1 VEAMAEIDVSRIVY
15 FDHAATSWPKPDVV
29 IEAMERSLVTAGGNP
44 GRGAHT
50 LAVAAS
56 RTILEARGAVAGLLG
71 IAEPR
76 NLVFTAGCTEGLNVA
91 IKGLVR
97 PGDRV
102 VVSSMEHN
110 AVARPLNLL
119 AASGVIV
126 DVVTAD
132 EHGCVDADAME
143 HAVAERETRAVICQH
158 ASNVT
163 GAIQPVGDLADI
175 AHDAG
180 AVLIVDGAQATGHL
194 RVDIGALAADIYV
207 SSGHKG
213 LLGPQGVGLLY
224 LSSDV
229 DPDELV
235 QGGSGGSSEEPMQPR
250 LRPDRYEAGTS
261 NTPGIAGLGAAAHYL
276 AEHGD
281 ALRTLE
287 AELTAQLH
295 EGLLGIEGLR
305 VLGPPPGVERVPVV
319 SVVHDR
325 IDGDRIAFELDRN
338 YGIAVRAGLHC
349 APWAHDT
356 IGTLDTG
363 AVRFG
368 IGYGLTAGDVDTVLS
383 ALREICA

>member
-1 VEAMAEIDVSRIVY
+1 MAEVDGSRIVY
-15 FDHAATSWPKPDVV
+15 FDHAATSWPKPDTVLD
-29 IEAMERSLVTAGGNP
+29 AMHRAVLYAGGNP
-44 GRGAHT
+44 GRSAHR

-56 RTILEARGAVAGLLG
+56 RTILESRGAVAGLLG

-76 NLVFTAGCTEGLNVA
+76 NLIFTAGCTEGLNVA
-91 IKGLVR
+91 IKGLLK

-119 AASGVIV
+119 AAEGLIV
-126 DVVTAD
+126 DMVRAD
-132 EHGCVDADAME
+132 ELGRIDADAVE
-143 HAVAERETRAVICQH
+143 RAVAECETRAVICQH
-158 ASNVT
+158 ASNVS

-194 RVDIGALAADIYV
+194 RVDLSTLGADVYA

-213 LLGPQGVGLLY
+213 LLGPQGVGVFY
-224 LSSDV
+224 LSPDI

-261 NTPGIAGLGAAAHYL
+261 NTPGIAGLGAAARWL
-276 AEHGD
+276 DAHGEELRILEQ
-281 ALRTLE
+281 ALTS
-287 AELTAQLH
+287 QLH
-295 EGLLGIEGLR
+295 AGLLGIEGLR
-305 VLGPPPGVERVPVV
+305 ILGPPLGEERAPVL
-319 SVVHDR
+319 SVVHER
-325 IDGDRIAFELDRN
+325 IDGDRIAFELDRR

-356 IGTLDTG
+356 LGSLDSG

-368 IGYGLTAGDVDTVLS
+368 VGYGLTAADVDY
-383 ALREICA
+383 ALRAMREICA